1 MSGTSAAPSK
11 PAQRWMARAAL
22 LAALASVVVLV
33 AFAGA
38 QSIALLLLA
47 AAGLVV
53 TVVGVWLA
61 LAHRGVTRLVGVVLA
76 VASQVAVWGIVAAK
90 DLLGVVLVCVALL
103 FAALIAAQHALR
115 HAAPESAPARAAAAP
130 IHAFLIMNPRSGG
143 GKVERFHLQAEAER
157 LGAEVAL
164 LDGPGMVDVA
174 ELARTAIGN
183 GADLLGVAGG
193 DGTQALVAAV
203 AAENDV
209 PLLVI
214 PAGTRNHFALDL
226 GLDRDDCSLSL
237 EALTDGVDIL
247 VDLGDVGGRPFV
259 NNVSFGA
266 YATIVARP
274 DYRDDK
280 TKVTLDVLPQLLTNH
295 SGTGLTVHA
304 DEVTVTDPQAA
315 LVSNNPYGTGD
326 IAGVGRRARL
336 DGGVLGLVT
345 VSVANAGEAAR
356 LLRGRRGNGVR
367 SVAATEVIV
376 DSQEQEVSAGVD
388 GESVQLATPVRC
400 RVRPGALRV
409 RVPRNRLHATPVQ
422 SPITLSRLVRLAA
435 PRFA

>member
-1 MSGTSAAPSK
+1 MRPRGDQLRNVRLADQQRTRMSGTSAAPSK

-164 LDGPGMVDVA
+164 LDGP
-174 ELARTAIGN
+174 
-183 GADLLGVAGG
+183 
-193 DGTQALVAAV
+193 
-203 AAENDV
+203 
-209 PLLVI
+209 
-214 PAGTRNHFALDL
+214 
-226 GLDRDDCSLSL
+226 
-237 EALTDGVDIL
+237 
-247 VDLGDVGGRPFV
+247 
-259 NNVSFGA
+259 
-266 YATIVARP
+266 
-274 DYRDDK
+274 
-280 TKVTLDVLPQLLTNH
+280 
-295 SGTGLTVHA
+295 
-304 DEVTVTDPQAA
+304 
-315 LVSNNPYGTGD
+315 
-326 IAGVGRRARL
+326 
-336 DGGVLGLVT
+336 
-345 VSVANAGEAAR
+345 
-356 LLRGRRGNGVR
+356 
-367 SVAATEVIV
+367 
-376 DSQEQEVSAGVD
+376 
-388 GESVQLATPVRC
+388 
-400 RVRPGALRV
+400 
-409 RVPRNRLHATPVQ
+409 
-422 SPITLSRLVRLAA
+422 
-435 PRFA
+435 